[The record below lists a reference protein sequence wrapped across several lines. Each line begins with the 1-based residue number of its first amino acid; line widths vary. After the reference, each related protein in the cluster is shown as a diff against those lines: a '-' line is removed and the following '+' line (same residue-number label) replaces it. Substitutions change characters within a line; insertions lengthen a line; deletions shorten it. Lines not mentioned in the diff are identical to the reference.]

1 MNELLKYLFDPEV
14 FALHGDTLGKKDF
27 EQDSDGWEIFQ
38 CLRMYFSEKD
48 EKVTPQQMLKFHTSQ
63 FKAGMKPEHKAR
75 LEARYKEI
83 EDTEVTGFSS
93 FYFSRAKK
101 KHDMLQIQTKLAAA
115 TAKNDMDAANELL
128 RELTK
133 VAGQTDDEEESVLL
147 PMGAEDILKSVQT
160 AAKYKWFL
168 PPIEQ
173 YVKGFGPG
181 RSLLLAART
190 SVGKTSFLAGAF
202 NGFLKQGARVL
213 DVTISESEDPH
224 ARTLRHIQAEFHV
237 PDLELMTNFE
247 HYHREYG
254 KRYQGRLAR
263 MDAGHLTPD
272 RLLKAI
278 CEFRPDIVSVDNF
291 TKMTLDLAGRG
302 VRELNHPKAMGMVL
316 HELKAMQREYEF
328 GLIAICQA
336 AATAEGKQKLDITD
350 LQDSKTDVPGEM
362 QTVMCL
368 ARGESPGLRYV
379 SFPKNKPDSRAESL
393 VLPLLLNETTCSW
406 TTLSG

>member
-14 FALHGDTLGKKDF
+14 FSLHGDTLGKKDF
-27 EQDSDGWEIFQ
+27 EQDSDGWEILQ
-38 CLRMYFSEKD
+38 CLRMYFADKD
-48 EKVTPQQMLKFHTSQ
+48 GKVTPAQLLKFHTSQ
-63 FKAGMKPEHKAR
+63 FKNGLKPEHKAR

-83 EDTEVTGFSS
+83 EDTEATDFSS
-93 FYFSRAKK
+93 FYFNRAKK
-101 KHDMLQIQTKLAAA
+101 KHDMLHVQTKLAAA
-115 TAKNDMDAANELL
+115 TAKGDMETATELV
-128 RELTK
+128 RELAQI
-133 VAGQTDDEEESVLL
+133 AGQTEDEDETVLL
-147 PMGAEDILKSVQT
+147 PMGAQDILKSVQT
-160 AAKYKWFL
+160 AAKYRWFL

-213 DVTISESEDPH
+213 DVTIAESEDPH
-224 ARTLRHIQAEFHV
+224 ARTLRHIQAEFNV
-237 PDLELMTNFE
+237 PDLELMANFD
-247 HYHREYG
+247 HYHAEYS
-254 KRYQGRLAR
+254 KRFQGRLAR

-278 CEFRPDIVSVDNF
+278 REFRPDIVSVDNF
-291 TKMTLDLAGRG
+291 TKMQLDLTGRG
-302 VRELNHPKAMGMVL
+302 MRELNHPKAMGMVL
-316 HELKAMQREYEF
+316 HELKAMQREFEF

-336 AATAEGKQKLDITD
+336 AVTAEGKHKLDVSD

-362 QTVMCL
+362 QTIMCL
-368 ARGESPGLRYV
+368 ARGEVPGLRYV
-379 SFPKNKPDSRAESL
+379 SFPKNKPDSRAEAI

-406 TTLSG
+406 TTMSG